1 MEKNRGRDD
10 GFREIAVFAV
20 LESARVK
27 KEKKKEKEKKLKKFK
42 SSGSI
47 KAKIKKENEGVS
59 FYLFRFKNEVNDLL
73 VEICNKPFHF

>member
-27 KEKKKEKEKKLKKFK
+27 KEKKKEKKLKKFK

-59 FYLFRFKNEVNDLL
+59 FYLFRFKNEVKDLL